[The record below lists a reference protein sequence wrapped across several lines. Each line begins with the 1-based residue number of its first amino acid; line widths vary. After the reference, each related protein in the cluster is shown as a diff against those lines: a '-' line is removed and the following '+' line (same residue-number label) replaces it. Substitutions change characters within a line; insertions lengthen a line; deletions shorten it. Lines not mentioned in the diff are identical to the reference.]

1 MCSVAEYRLYCFDQR
16 GKITRSHELVGAFY
30 LVNKDGGGEFSQ
42 DDEDAI
48 AQARAMRLE
57 VTCELWSRERR
68 VAKLTP
74 DD

>member
-16 GKITRSHELVGAFY
+16 GTITRSHELAA
-30 LVNKDGGGEFSQ
+30 Q